1 MSGNKPEK
9 FHWGM
14 QALSG
19 SRISKDEAGQLEDRL
34 KADPLD
40 FAARASL
47 LGYYS
52 AGRAKSKAAQRRRI
66 EHILWVIENAPD
78 RDLGKTPCLYISKN
92 DHPDAFEKARALILL
107 QCENFK
113 TNPEVLADLGC
124 MIKSEDMETAET
136 ILRRACSISKKKD
149 RIAFW
154 LSHVLHRYGQQQ
166 NDSTKLAEAVTFMQE
181 VVDKEKPSPKFDYRF
196 WLAKMALDSEQI
208 ELATTVSEQMLADNV
223 ENNESVHVAHIVL
236 GRIAFSTGDTPSA
249 VEHLLQAGKVGSSP
263 RLCSYGPMMKLAQDL
278 LETGQRAP
286 VIQYLR
292 DCKAFWEM
300 GKRKLPKWIREIELG
315 ETPTLQGDDW

>member
-1 MSGNKPEK
+1 
-9 FHWGM
+9 M

-19 SRISKDEAGQLEDRL
+19 SRISKDEAGRLEERL

-52 AGRAKSKAAQRRRI
+52 AGRAKSRAARSKRI

-78 RDLGKTPCLYISKN
+78 CDLGKTPCLYISKSE
-92 DHPDAFEKARALILL
+92 HPDAFEKARALILL
-107 QCENFK
+107 QCENFNS
-113 TNPEVLADLGC
+113 NPEVLADLGC
-124 MIKSEDMETAET
+124 MLKSEDMETAET
-136 ILRRACSISKKKD
+136 ILRRAHSISKKKD
-149 RIAFW
+149 RVAFW

-166 NDSTKLAEAVTFMQE
+166 RDSEKLAEAVTFMQE
-181 VVDKEKPSPKFDYRF
+181 VVNAEKPTPKFDYRF
-196 WLAKMALDSEQI
+196 WLAKMAFDSGQI
-208 ELATTVSEQMLADNV
+208 ELATTVSLNMLADNV

-236 GRIAFSTGDTPSA
+236 GRIAFATGDISSA
-249 VEHLLQAGKVGSSP
+249 VKHLLSAGNVGSSP

-278 LETGQRAP
+278 LEAGQREP

-292 DCKAFWEM
+292 DCKSFWEM
-300 GKRKLPKWIREIELG
+300 GKRKLPKWIREIEVG
-315 ETPTLQGDDW
+315 ETPKLQGDDW